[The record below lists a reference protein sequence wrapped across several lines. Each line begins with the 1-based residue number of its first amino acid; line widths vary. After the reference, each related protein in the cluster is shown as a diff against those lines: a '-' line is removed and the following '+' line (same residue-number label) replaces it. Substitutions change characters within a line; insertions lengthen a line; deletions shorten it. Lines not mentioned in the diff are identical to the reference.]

1 MKLILHS
8 APSVLYPLGRSHFL
22 GCLLLACW
30 LITAGVTLWW
40 WLASAVADWRP
51 LLGCAA
57 LLIAAWVMA
66 TGWRRAPVG
75 RLQWDGQ
82 RWRWESVVY
91 RSGTALEPPV
101 VVLDVQFAILLRL
114 DNQAG
119 AVWWLWAEKSA
130 LPARWLDL
138 RRAVHAKHRPTTL
151 QDSEAAERAL
161 GEAAAT
167 VEDSYSAS
175 ARHL

>member
-1 MKLILHS
+1 MHS
-8 APSVLYPLGRSHFL
+8 APSVLYPLGRSRFL
-22 GCLLLACW
+22 GGWMLACW
-30 LITAGVTLWW
+30 LLAAGVTFWW
-40 WLASAVADWRP
+40 WRASAPADWRP

-57 LLIAAWVMA
+57 LLLAAWVMA

-138 RRAVHAKHRPTTL
+138 RRAVHARHRPTTL
-151 QDSEAAERAL
+151 QDSAAADLAL
-161 GEAAAT
+161 GELAAT
-167 VEDSYSAS
+167 VEHPHSTP

>member
-1 MKLILHS
+1 MKPTTHS
-8 APSVLYPLGRSHFL
+8 APSVSYPLGRSRFL
-22 GCLLLACW
+22 GCLLLVGW
-30 LITAGVTLWW
+30 LIAAGVTLWW
-40 WLASAVADWRP
+40 WRASATADWRP

-57 LLIAAWVMA
+57 LLIAAGVMA

-101 VVLDVQFAILLRL
+101 VVLDVQFALLLRL

-119 AVWWLWAEKSA
+119 AVWWLWAERSA

-138 RRAVHAKHRPTTL
+138 RRAVHARHRPTTL
-151 QDSEAAERAL
+151 QDSDAAERAL
-161 GEAAAT
+161 GELAAT
-167 VEDSYSAS
+167 VEHPHSAP